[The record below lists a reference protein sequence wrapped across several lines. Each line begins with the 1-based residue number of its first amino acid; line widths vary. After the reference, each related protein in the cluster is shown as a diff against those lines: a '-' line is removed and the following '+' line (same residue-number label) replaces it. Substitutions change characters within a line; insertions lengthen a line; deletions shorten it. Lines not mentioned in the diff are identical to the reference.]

1 MAIKFKT
8 KEAEAK
14 VLQLIKDSGSKD
26 SSVSKPAQE
35 AFASIMSTSLS
46 RTLEPLSVANQIFT
60 EVVVYSGDTAPE
72 VPIDTYFNI
81 GEGALRIWSN
91 GYPGGLAYNEISGDD
106 NFRFRTSTMDSAIA
120 WNKSY
125 ATAGRLDVVQKG
137 MQRLLDEVMVKSQ
150 FNAFTVLAEALGAA
164 RTNGAAHVIAST
176 AKTAGSARKFQLDDV
191 NRLMTKIK
199 RLNSSWANGT
209 SRSPGSGLT
218 DLFVSPEAME
228 EVRKMTYNPMNTSSL
243 NGSTVT
249 STALGLPDDMRMEI
263 YRSGGASEVYG
274 KVLHEL
280 NELGLG
286 AVYNELFR
294 QRYVASGAPTWVTAT
309 DELVIGV
316 DLSVGAFARAINADT
331 NGATF
336 QMEVDDQHLARSK
349 KMGYYG
355 MQEEGWV
362 VGLDRAIV
370 GLLW

>member
-1 MAIKFKT
+1 
-8 KEAEAK
+8 
-14 VLQLIKDSGSKD
+14 
-26 SSVSKPAQE
+26 
-35 AFASIMSTSLS
+35 
-46 RTLEPLSVANQIFT
+46 
-60 EVVVYSGDTAPE
+60 
-72 VPIDTYFNI
+72 
-81 GEGALRIWSN
+81 
-91 GYPGGLAYNEISGDD
+91 
-106 NFRFRTSTMDSAIA
+106 
-120 WNKSY
+120 
-125 ATAGRLDVVQKG
+125 

-150 FNAFTVLAEALGAA
+150 FNAFTVLAEALGGA
-164 RTNGAAHVIAST
+164 RTNGASHVIAST

-228 EVRKMTYNPMNTSSL
+228 EVRKMTYNPMNT
-243 NGSTVT
+243 TAT
-249 STALGLPDDMRMEI
+249 PDTAESTALGLPDQMRMEI
-263 YRSGGASEVYG
+263 YRSGGASEIYG
-274 KVLHEL
+274 KTLHEL

-294 QRYVASGAPTWVTAT
+294 QRYVASGAPAWVTAT

-316 DLSVGAFARAINADT
+316 DLSIGAFARAINADT

-336 QMEVDDQHLARSK
+336 QMEVDDQHLSRSK